1 MSSDQRALVAC
12 WLTAFALPTISRCGR
27 GSPSCQPAFNGIN
40 SKIQVKQP
48 LGSLARGLLTYGG
61 NEGCV
66 EGVVREA
73 EQHTGLPHARISD
86 QE

>member
-1 MSSDQRALVAC
+1 MLMSPDQCTRIAY
-12 WLTAFALPTISRCGR
+12 WLTHYALPTIARCSG
-27 GSPSCQPAFNGIN
+27 GSPNCQLLRN
-40 SKIQVKQP
+40 KIQNTSRNTLLV
-48 LGSLARGLLTYGG
+48 SLVRGLLTYGG

-86 QE
+86 